1 MNSNTQLD
9 SQTTVDFDKM
19 INVIFF
25 NSLGFFYYLFLLS
38 NIPTQYFNAT
48 GPQIGLVFSCNT
60 IGILI
65 SSIIIGPLSD
75 KYGKLKKKLV
85 SLGSFGRAIALLLMY
100 IAIIFNS
107 LELFII
113 AIFFQGFVVMFFWTP
128 LDTLISE
135 KSSREYRT
143 KAFAKRTYLIG
154 IGSLVGTLIVFCIL
168 GFSSYFYPQNI
179 WLYYSPLVIFALC
192 NIYAGIK
199 FHQDVNENL
208 IITIQN
214 HNETNIEQN
223 INRRIVIGFVL
234 LLIVTFLISINN
246 SFANPFL
253 QAYIIDNIIQD
264 PMIIMLIYFPA
275 HIFGYILAPKLSDL
289 SLRVNIYVSIALICV
304 FGAIST
310 WIVISTTSGLI
321 FSMVLLFDSLF
332 VTVENLISQ
341 TYSSEISPNHRGKI
355 FSAMSFVRYGGA
367 IVAPIIGG
375 VVWEEIGHKTP
386 FYITIIAE
394 ILLIIPYI
402 LAIYFL
408 IPRRN

>member
-1 MNSNTQLD
+1 
-9 SQTTVDFDKM
+9 
-19 INVIFF
+19 
-25 NSLGFFYYLFLLS
+25 
-38 NIPTQYFNAT
+38 
-48 GPQIGLVFSCNT
+48 
-60 IGILI
+60 
-65 SSIIIGPLSD
+65 
-75 KYGKLKKKLV
+75 
-85 SLGSFGRAIALLLMY
+85 MY

-199 FHQDVNENL
+199 FHHDVNENL
-208 IITIQN
+208 IITYQN
-214 HNETNIEQN
+214 HNETNIEQD

-341 TYSSEISPNHRGKI
+341 TYSSEISTAHRGKI

-375 VVWEEIGHKTP
+375 IVWEEIGHKTP